1 MVLGKKIVFSH
12 CLELENCYNEDIL
25 ESMLERCGNLDLN
38 HINSNQV

>member
-1 MVLGKKIVFSH
+1 MVLQKKVFSH
-12 CLELENCYNEDIL
+12 CLKLEKCYNDDIL